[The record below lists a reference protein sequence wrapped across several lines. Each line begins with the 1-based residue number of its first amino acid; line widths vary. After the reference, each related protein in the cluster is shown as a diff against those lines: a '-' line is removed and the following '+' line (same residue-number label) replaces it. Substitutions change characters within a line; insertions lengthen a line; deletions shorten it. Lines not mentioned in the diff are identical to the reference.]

1 MYRIIQDNIAA
12 QEGYLRLVD
21 ESAEDYLYPE
31 TYFVLLNLPKKAQD
45 ALLVRS
51 WQVETIQ

>member
-51 WQVETIQ
+51 